1 MDNCPAHPSLQHLKF
16 IKLVFLPANT
26 TAVLQP
32 MDQGVIR
39 NIKAHYRNQM
49 VLKMI
54 EDIENQIESKVTVLD
69 AIIMLD
75 KAWRNVTSTVIANC
89 FRHAGFCDVTTD
101 TTQLQTD
108 SGLINNIDE
117 DYLQIDDDLITSEIQ
132 TDEDIVNNVIASQQ
146 VELDNDTDIDE
157 LDDEF
162 ETVPSISEARAAL
175 RTLERFYYTKYE
187 GTDAERK
194 ALSLLETS
202 INSNTK

>member
-1 MDNCPAHPSLQHLKF
+1 
-16 IKLVFLPANT
+16 
-26 TAVLQP
+26 
-32 MDQGVIR
+32 
-39 NIKAHYRNQM
+39 
-49 VLKMI
+49 MI
-54 EDIENQIESKVTVLD
+54 ENIENQIESKVTVLD

-75 KAWRNVTSTVIANC
+75 KALHNVTSTGIANC

-101 TTQLQTD
+101 TTQLQAD
-108 SGLINNIDE
+108 NGLINNIDE

-132 TDEDIVNNVIASQQ
+132 TDEDIVNNVIVSQQ

-157 LDDEF
+157 LDDVF

-202 INSNTK
+202 INSNTKQSSIKDYFKKLNQN